1 MKKTIVI
8 AAAIV
13 AMTACN
19 KTIIET
25 PMADY
30 GSISLGVAAD
40 TEMVVTKSGTLT
52 AEAAKDYIITLSGS
66 QKNWEK
72 AFSEISDDD
81 RKMAAGTYIMTAKNI
96 SDDAAVEGNGA
107 MQLVSPE
114 TQVTVQAGK
123 DTPVELSC
131 AVANSK
137 VTVNFA
143 DGFGDVFTYEAEPVT
158 LDPAGRKIAMTPGA
172 HETAEVAWFNDG
184 TEVNWMLTV
193 TVKSTSV
200 GKTYT
205 GKFDATARN
214 WNQLTFAAGADGT
227 ITLSITVD
235 DTTVEVPV
243 DEVIDPL
250 GGTQA

>member
-8 AAAIV
+8 AAALV

-52 AEAAKDYIITLSGS
+52 AEEAKDYIITLSGS

-72 AFSEISDDD
+72 AFSEISADD
-81 RKMAAGTYIMTAKNI
+81 RKMAAGTYTMTAKNI

-184 TEVNWMLTV
+184 TEVNWKLTV

-205 GKFDATARN
+205 GKFDANARN

>member
-81 RKMAAGTYIMTAKNI
+81 RKMAAGTYTMTAKNI

-114 TQVTVQAGK
+114 TPVTVQAGK

-143 DGFGDVFTYEAEPVT
+143 DGFEDVFTYEAEPVT

-184 TEVNWMLTV
+184 TEVNWELTV

-250 GGTQA
+250 GGTQE

>member
-8 AAAIV
+8 AAALV

-52 AEAAKDYIITLSGS
+52 AEEAKDYIITLSGS

-81 RKMAAGTYIMTAKNI
+81 RKMAAGTYTMTAKNI

-123 DTPVELSC
+123 TTPVELSC

-184 TEVNWMLTV
+184 TEVNWELTV

-205 GKFDATARN
+205 GKFDANARN

>member
-96 SDDAAVEGNGA
+96 S
-107 MQLVSPE
+107 Q
-114 TQVTVQAGK
+114 
-123 DTPVELSC
+123 
-131 AVANSK
+131 
-137 VTVNFA
+137 
-143 DGFGDVFTYEAEPVT
+143 
-158 LDPAGRKIAMTPGA
+158 I
-172 HETAEVAWFNDG
+172 
-184 TEVNWMLTV
+184 
-193 TVKSTSV
+193 
-200 GKTYT
+200 
-205 GKFDATARN
+205 
-214 WNQLTFAAGADGT
+214 
-227 ITLSITVD
+227 II
-235 DTTVEVPV
+235 
-243 DEVIDPL
+243 
-250 GGTQA
+250 

>member
-19 KTIIET
+19 KTIIEI

-81 RKMAAGTYIMTAKNI
+81 RKMAAGTYTMTAKNI

-114 TQVTVQAGK
+114 TPVTVQAGK
-123 DTPVELSC
+123 DIPVELSC

-172 HETAEVAWFNDG
+172 HDTAEVAWFNDG

-193 TVKSTSV
+193 TVSSTSV
-200 GKTYT
+200 SKTYT

>member
-81 RKMAAGTYIMTAKNI
+81 RKMAAGTYTMTAKNI

-107 MQLVSPE
+107 MQLVSSE
-114 TQVTVQAGK
+114 TPVTVQAGK
-123 DTPVELSC
+123 TTPVELSC

-193 TVKSTSV
+193 TVRSTSV

-205 GKFDATARN
+205 GKFDAKAHN

-235 DTTVEVPV
+235 DTTVKVPV